1 MPTSKP
7 KPKKPGRPR
16 LAKGDAK
23 GRTVLVRFR
32 EEDAKQIERAAKA
45 RNQTV
50 SEWVRNALLATIGG
64 A

>member
-16 LAKGDAK
+16 LAKGENK

-32 EEDAKQIERAAKA
+32 AEDAKRIETEAKA
-45 RNQTV
+45 KKQTV
-50 SEWVRNALLATIGG
+50 SEWVRNTLLGKIRA
-64 A
+64 

>member
-16 LAKGDAK
+16 LAKAEAK
-23 GRTVLVRFR
+23 ARTVLVRFR
-32 EEDAKQIERAAKA
+32 AEDVKQIETAASA

-50 SEWVRNALLATIGG
+50 SEWVRSTLLATIG

>member
-1 MPTSKP
+1 MPKQQ

-16 LAKGDAK
+16 LAKGETK

-32 EEDAKQIERAAKA
+32 AEDAKQIEIAARASKK
-45 RNQTV
+45 TV
-50 SEWVRNALLATIGG
+50 SEWVRSTLLATIG